1 MSEAVFAA
9 RWLQLLSENV
19 LIFRLADHPA
29 RIDEALLPNAI
40 SLLYGY
46 VITEVIHACAVNPVR
61 HLVGHFLILSIR
73 QRHHIPCIRRIVAI
87 SAKKL
92 VYKS

>member
-1 MSEAVFAA
+1 
-9 RWLQLLSENV
+9 
-19 LIFRLADHPA
+19 
-29 RIDEALLPNAI
+29 
-40 SLLYGY
+40 
-46 VITEVIHACAVNPVR
+46 
-61 HLVGHFLILSIR
+61 VGHFLILSIR